1 MSKLDLPKQNNY
13 EIAYKRAAEMLRSSD
28 FGEIKRR
35 CGVDTKEGYILVE
48 YFGADYRI
56 RLPKVEFESE
66 KLSMAEKILILHYLT
81 TTGTYEPEGVYLAF
95 KGLPGAAFYNPTY
108 RKRGPNIIRDVFG
121 NNPERLEKVL
131 EEPCVKKGD
140 TGDVSLRIQVFPKIE
155 ALVIMYR
162 GDDEFPPEC
171 QILYNDEIINLLP
184 LEDVAVLAGRIA
196 KFLMTRVG

>member
-1 MSKLDLPKQNNY
+1 MSKINLPKQNNY
-13 EIAYKRAAEMLRSSD
+13 EIAYKRAAEILRSSD
-28 FGEIKRR
+28 LSEIARR
-35 CGVDTKEGYILVE
+35 CGVETRQEFIRGRYL
-48 YFGADYRI
+48 GGDYRI
-56 RLPKVEFESE
+56 RLPEVEFESE
-66 KLSMAEKILILHYLT
+66 KLSMSEKILILHYVT
-81 TTGTYEPEGVYLAF
+81 TTGTHEPEGVYLAF

-121 NNPERLEKVL
+121 NNPERLEKAL

-140 TGDVSLRIQVFPKIE
+140 TGDVSLRIEVFPKIE